1 MPMTTGPERRLH
13 RASFLFSMGAH
24 LKSLLVPGA
33 AVIFT
38 AGSSGRDW
46 EVWLMALLIPYTIA
60 ALARSLSL
68 RYRFDA
74 TEMVVRKGWFFRSE
88 RHIPY
93 ARIQNIDVVR
103 NVLHRALG
111 VAEVRVET
119 ASGGEPEAVLT
130 VLPAGAVAEMRRF
143 VFAGRQETD
152 VAAPIAEEKLEEE
165 TPEAAGILLRLRP
178 GELLLYG
185 FIESRGAVVMAGAL
199 GLAWEFGLFD
209 RYLNTLDDDP
219 LRGGVIRQIVRAAI
233 GQGGASPLLVAQA
246 IVGFAALLLILR
258 LLSMAWAFVR
268 LYGFTLRRAGEDVR
282 VDYGLLTRIS
292 GTVPLQRIQTLT
304 LSDSPLHRLFGRISA
319 HVDTAGG
326 QGSAAQPTRREPIA
340 PILRTRDLDA
350 LLAALMPTVTLS
362 DIEWQ
367 RAHPRAF
374 RRVLARGCGLAV
386 LASALTASLAGRWT
400 LALAAALM
408 LWTWFYGRKY
418 VAHLGWAFAGD
429 AIAVRTGWLWRRI
442 SIARFSKAQVVTRR
456 QSPFDRRL
464 QMASV
469 RVDTAGASHPVE
481 MPFLGADTAGT
492 LGETLRARAAETP
505 FRW

>member
-13 RASFLFSMGAH
+13 PASFLFSMGAH

-46 EVWLMALLIPYTIA
+46 EVWLMALLVPYTIA
-60 ALARSLSL
+60 AIARSLSL

-103 NVLHRALG
+103 NVFHRALG
-111 VAEVRVET
+111 AAEVRVET

-130 VLPAGAVAEMRRF
+130 VLPVDAVAEMRRF

-152 VAAPIAEEKLEEE
+152 VAARVAEQEA
-165 TPEAAGILLRLRP
+165 PEDSGVLLRLRP
-178 GELLLYG
+178 GEILLYG

-209 RYLNTLDDDP
+209 RYLNVALDDDP
-219 LRGGVIRQIVRAAI
+219 LRRGVIRHLVRAAI
-233 GQGGASPLLVAQA
+233 GQGGASPLVVAQA
-246 IVGFAALLLILR
+246 AAAFAALLLILR

-326 QGSAAQPTRREPIA
+326 DGGSAQPTRREPIA

-350 LLAALMPTVTLS
+350 LLAALMPTVTLK
-362 DIEWQ
+362 DVAWQ
-367 RAHPRAF
+367 PAHPRAF
-374 RRVLARGCGLAV
+374 RRVLVRGCV
-386 LASALTASLAGRWT
+386 LAALGSALTASLAGRWT
-400 LALAAALM
+400 LALAAALL

-429 AIAVRTGWLWRRI
+429 AIAARTGWMWRRI
-442 SIARFSKAQVVTRR
+442 TIARFSKVQVVTER

-464 QMASV
+464 EMASV
-469 RVDTAGASHPVE
+469 RVDTAGASHPLE

-492 LGETLRARAAETP
+492 LGATLRAQAAETP